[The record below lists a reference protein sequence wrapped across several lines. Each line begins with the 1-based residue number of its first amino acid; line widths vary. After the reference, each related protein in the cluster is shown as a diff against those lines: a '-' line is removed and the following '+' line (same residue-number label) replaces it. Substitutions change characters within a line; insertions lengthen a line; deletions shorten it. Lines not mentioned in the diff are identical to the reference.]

1 MRHDEQVDDLFKNG
15 FQPDFTEEIPREF
28 LTDVNARLDQLE
40 KTKKRPLA
48 IWWVSGILSVFG
60 ILIFVYTINSKEN
73 SVNLSVKSKV
83 SKASLE
89 KNAHVKIATKVSS
102 NFIAK
107 NANGQLNNSKSN
119 NIIDQKNTNST
130 KESLNHPEFLL
141 NQKTGLEKT
150 SSSEK
155 RLNRITKTT
164 TASREPITLNEEE
177 VLLGKS
183 SSIAYEGL
191 TKEVA
196 IQQEIINDSTQVK
209 SVFSEEKIAS
219 NAVKNDSTILNAVN
233 ENPISVNATDK
244 GKKQKLNYCFGF
256 YSGVSEIFHQVLAP
270 NNISVAWTNSISPEE
285 YRNKRKMEE
294 KSLTSWDMAIRFG
307 IQYRKF
313 TFSTGV
319 DYFVLGERTDYSN
332 VTYNAQYQN
341 KYQFVNV
348 PLVIG
353 FQIQKGSFGVQP
365 SIGVSLGF
373 LAKDVTGFYL
383 NLDNTSSSYQANI
396 SKVISTLH
404 AGVEISYFSQSGIK
418 VSVSP
423 VYRKSLTPVVQ
434 SELVRNSYSTLGLQ
448 LGIGYR
454 W

>member
-1 MRHDEQVDDLFKNG
+1 MRQDEQLDDLFKNG

-28 LTDVNARLDQLE
+28 LTDINARLDQLE
-40 KTKKRPLA
+40 KSKKRPLA
-48 IWWVSGILSVFG
+48 IWWVSGILSVVG
-60 ILIFVYTINSKEN
+60 ILILVYTINSKEN
-73 SVNLSVKSKV
+73 SLRLSFKSKV

-89 KNAHVKIATKVSS
+89 KNAHVKIATTVNS

-107 NANGQLNNSKSN
+107 NAKGQPINLKTN

-130 KESLNHPEFLL
+130 RESNNQTEFLL
-141 NQKTGLEKT
+141 NQKTELENT

-155 RLNRITKTT
+155 RLNRITKIT
-164 TASREPITLNEEE
+164 TASQESITLNEAE

-183 SSIAYEGL
+183 SSLVNEELA
-191 TKEVA
+191 KVV
-196 IQQEIINDSTQVK
+196 QEETILDSSQVN
-209 SVFSEEKIAS
+209 SVNSGEKTTP
-219 NAVKNDSTILNAVN
+219 NAVNIDSTILNAVN
-233 ENPISVNATDK
+233 EDPISVNATDK
-244 GKKQKLNYCFGF
+244 GIKQKLNYCFGF

-270 NNISVAWTNSISPEE
+270 NVSVASSNSTSPEE

-294 KSLTSWDMAIRFG
+294 KSLTSWDMAVRFG

-319 DYFVLGERTDYSN
+319 DYFVLGERTNYSN

-353 FQIQKGSFGVQP
+353 YQIQKGSFGVQP

-373 LAKDVTGFYL
+373 LSKDVSGYYL

-396 SKVISTLH
+396 SKLISTLH

>member
-1 MRHDEQVDDLFKNG
+1 MRNDEQLDDLFKNG
-15 FQPDFTEEIPREF
+15 FQPDFSEEIPREF
-28 LTDVNARLDQLE
+28 LTDINARLDQLE
-40 KTKKRPLA
+40 KSKKRPFA

-89 KNAHVKIATKVSS
+89 KNAHVKIATTVSS

-107 NANGQLNNSKSN
+107 NAKGQPINVKTN

-130 KESLNHPEFLL
+130 RESNNQTEFLL
-141 NQKTGLEKT
+141 NQKTELEKS

-164 TASREPITLNEEE
+164 TASRESITLNEEE

-183 SSIAYEGL
+183 SSLANEEL
-191 TKEVA
+191 AKAV
-196 IQQEIINDSTQVK
+196 QEETILDSTQVN
-209 SVFSEEKIAS
+209 SEEKTAT

-294 KSLTSWDMAIRFG
+294 KSLTSWDMAFRFG

-353 FQIQKGSFGVQP
+353 FQIQKGTFGVQP

>member
-1 MRHDEQVDDLFKNG
+1 MRHDEQLDDLFKNG
-15 FQPDFTEEIPREF
+15 FQPNFSEEIPREF
-28 LTDVNARLDQLE
+28 LTDINARLDQLE
-40 KTKKRPLA
+40 KSKKRPLA
-48 IWWVSGILSVFG
+48 IWWVSGILSVVG
-60 ILIFVYTINSKEN
+60 ILILVYTINSKEN
-73 SVNLSVKSKV
+73 SLRLSFKSKV

-89 KNAHVKIATKVSS
+89 KNAHIKIATTVSS

-107 NANGQLNNSKSN
+107 NAKGQPINLKTN

-130 KESLNHPEFLL
+130 RESNNQTEFLL
-141 NQKTGLEKT
+141 NQKIELEKT

-155 RLNRITKTT
+155 RLNRITQTT
-164 TASREPITLNEEE
+164 TASQESITLNEEE

-183 SSIAYEGL
+183 SPLINEELA
-191 TKEVA
+191 KAV
-196 IQQEIINDSTQVK
+196 QEETILDSTQVN
-209 SVFSEEKIAS
+209 SVNSEEKTEP
-219 NAVKNDSTILNAVN
+219 NAVKNDSTILNA
-233 ENPISVNATDK
+233 VNATDK

-270 NNISVAWTNSISPEE
+270 NVSVASSNSTSPEE

-294 KSLTSWDMAIRFG
+294 KSLTSWDMALRFG
-307 IQYRKF
+307 IQCSKF

-319 DYFVLGERTDYSN
+319 DYFVLGERTNYSN

-341 KYQFVNV
+341 KYQYVNV

-353 FQIQKGSFGVQP
+353 YQIQTGSFGVQP
-365 SIGVSLGF
+365 SIGLSLGF
-373 LAKDVTGFYL
+373 LSKDVSGYYL

-396 SKVISTLH
+396 SKLISTLH

-423 VYRKSLTPVVQ
+423 VYRMSLTPVVQ

>member
-73 SVNLSVKSKV
+73 SVHLSVKSKV

-89 KNAHVKIATKVSS
+89 KNAHVKIATTVSS

-107 NANGQLNNSKSN
+107 NAKGQPINVKTN

-130 KESLNHPEFLL
+130 RESNNQTEFLL

-183 SSIAYEGL
+183 SSLAYEEL
-191 TKEVA
+191 AKAV
-196 IQQEIINDSTQVK
+196 QEETILDSTQVN
-209 SVFSEEKIAS
+209 SEEKIES